1 MVEPPTPVQG
11 TNLLIFSSEAHRAAY
26 IEERAEERAKAIF
39 WEKIREHIR
48 SLPGPRTPAREAE
61 EWASI
66 AIAHASV
73 TSRKELARNDSG
85 KASRKPGRGKSRT

>member
-1 MVEPPTPVQG
+1 VATKPPTRVQG
-11 TNLLIFSSEAHRAAY
+11 TNLLIFSSEADREAY
-26 IEERAEERAKAIF
+26 IEERARVLF

-48 SLPGPRTPAREAE
+48 SLPDVLTPAREAE

-73 TSRKELARNDSG
+73 TSRKEVARDSG